1 VQKDGVV
8 YVGTRGEISGSNGVL
23 GAGHAVALEA
33 ATGRVL
39 WKTAIPAPEEPA
51 KGGVVGAGALTPDLY
66 VVASVNERVYGL
78 DRQTGQVRWT
88 TKGSGVYEATGVV
101 VLGDVAISASLAG
114 YIDGFDLRTGRPLW
128 QLGPYSSIGSLMAK
142 SGDQALVV
150 SGTLRAVD
158 ASGKEVWTH
167 NPVDSNGRGTPY
179 STGASEHGGV
189 IYAGAYDA
197 FYALRRS
204 R

>member
-1 VQKDGVV
+1 V
-8 YVGTRGEISGSNGVL
+8 
-23 GAGHAVALEA
+23 AV
-33 ATGRVL
+33 
-39 WKTAIPAPEEPA
+39 I
-51 KGGVVGAGALTPDLY
+51 
-66 VVASVNERVYGL
+66 
-78 DRQTGQVRWT
+78 
-88 TKGSGVYEATGVV
+88 
-101 VLGDVAISASLAG
+101 GDVAVTAG
-114 YIDGFDLRTGRPLW
+114 DAGFIDGFDLATGQRRW
-128 QLGPYSSIGSLMAK
+128 QLGPYSAISRPIRTV
-142 SGDQALVV
+142 GDQALVV